1 MINIHLLISFLR
13 EVDHDVTD
21 HDIGMIAFKK

>member
-1 MINIHLLISFLR
+1 MIDIHLLISFFR

-21 HDIGMIAFKK
+21 HDIDMTA

>member
-1 MINIHLLISFLR
+1 MIDIHLLIPFLR

-21 HDIGMIAFKK
+21 QLMT